1 MHYRSFG
8 IGGTSYALMLAL
20 LLYAALMASLNERE
34 RAPAARQGGPPN
46 DRRRHVA
53 PYCHHCSGS
62 ADQADATSLSS
73 DPANRLHPENPDRV
87 MPRLDLLTTCFSTD
101 AIFAAMA
108 GFPINTQ
115 GHGVIHH
122 RRASL
127 GLRDT

>member
-34 RAPAARQGGPPN
+34 RAPG
-46 DRRRHVA
+46 DDTSRRIA
-53 PYCHHCSGS
+53 MTASGS
-62 ADQADATSLSS
+62 ADQADATSPSS

-101 AIFAAMA
+101 AIFAARRC
-108 GFPINTQ
+108 GQ
-115 GHGVIHH
+115 GKGAS
-122 RRASL
+122 RADAARSSMVCA
-127 GLRDT
+127 D